1 LTRHDEFVLKNP
13 ALAFSISISAPHPLE
28 YQKLI
33 FTFSVNH
40 PTQFPRHPPPRV
52 RLRKHAFPAGVAT
65 RTARPEIFGF
75 QLTSSRHRSP

>member
-1 LTRHDEFVLKNP
+1 LTRHVESVLKNP

-40 PTQFPRHPPPRV
+40 PTQFPAT
-52 RLRKHAFPAGVAT
+52 LRRESAFFNTHFPPAGPLAPPGPRFLV
-65 RTARPEIFGF
+65 FN
-75 QLTSSRHRSP
+75 